1 MIKRIEID
9 KDYADVL
16 AELVLGDE
24 FDWYWNIATVFKGDY
39 GIIVDSKTKDMPQL
53 THTILID
60 GEQKSTYYHYF
71 SEMLG
76 MIEKEVGSKIKRVI
90 RIKANLMVGDGS
102 YPEGFY
108 NGPHV
113 DYLGDNLMSFVYY
126 VNDSDGDTILFNEFL
141 DGNPHNITE
150 LTEVDRQTPKA
161 GMGIAFDSNR
171 IHTSSTSRFTD
182 RRVVINYVLEMY
194 ETNNTKL

>member
-1 MIKRIEID
+1 MVKRIEID

-16 AELVLGDE
+16 AELMLEDDG
-24 FDWYWNIATVFKGDY
+24 FAWYWNGGTVYANPVGSV
-39 GIIVDSKTKDMPQL
+39 IDSKTKDNPQF
-53 THTILID
+53 THTIYLNNAVTS
-60 GEQKSTYYHYF
+60 QHYQYF
-71 SEMLG
+71 TEMLTY
-76 MIEKEVGSKIKRVI
+76 IEPYIGKIKRVI

-113 DYLGDNLMSFVYY
+113 DYHGDNLMSFVYY

-150 LTEVDRQTPKA
+150 LTEIDRQTPKA
-161 GMGIAFDSNR
+161 GMGIAFDSER
-171 IHTSSTSRFTD
+171 VHTSSTPRFTD
-182 RRVVINYVLEMY
+182 RRVVINYVFEMY